1 MPDAKLLG
9 RLIGDATG
17 RPDRIDYG
25 GE

>member
-9 RLIGDATG
+9 RLVGDATG